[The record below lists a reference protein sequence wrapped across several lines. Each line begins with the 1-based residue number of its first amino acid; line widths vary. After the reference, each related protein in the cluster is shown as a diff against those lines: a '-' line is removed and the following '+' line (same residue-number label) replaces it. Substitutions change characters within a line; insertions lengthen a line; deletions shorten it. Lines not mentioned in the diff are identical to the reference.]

1 MRLNQQQ
8 IEAIK
13 QTFAQVFVF
22 GDLYLFGSRVD
33 EQARGGDIDLYVVPT
48 EFENLALKKI
58 DFLVKLQRLIGEQKI
73 DLVFDKGQNRVID
86 QLAKQ
91 QGILLCSLH

>member
-1 MRLNQQQ
+1 MRLNQPQ
-8 IEAIK
+8 IEAIQ
-13 QTFAQVFVF
+13 QTFSQTFGL

-33 EQARGGDIDLYVVPT
+33 DQALGGDIDLYVVPT
-48 EFENLALKKI
+48 EFDNLGQKKI

-86 QLAKQ
+86 QVAKQ

>member
-13 QTFAQVFVF
+13 KTFVQVFGL
-22 GDLYLFGSRVD
+22 GDVYLFGSRVD

-48 EFENLALKKI
+48 EFDNLALKKV
-58 DFLVKLQRLIGEQKI
+58 DFLVKLQHLIGEQKI
-73 DLVFDKGQNRVID
+73 DLVFDKGQNRAID
-86 QLAKQ
+86 QLARQ
-91 QGILLCSLH
+91 QGILLCSQH

>member
-1 MRLNQQQ
+1 LGQ
-8 IEAIK
+8 
-13 QTFAQVFVF
+13 
-22 GDLYLFGSRVD
+22 
-33 EQARGGDIDLYVVPT
+33 
-48 EFENLALKKI
+48 KKI

-86 QLAKQ
+86 QVAKQ

>member
-1 MRLNQQQ
+1 VRLNQQQ

-13 QTFAQVFVF
+13 QTFAQVFGR

-48 EFENLALKKI
+48 EFENLANKKI
-58 DFLVKLQRLIGEQKI
+58 DFLVKLKRQIGVQKI
-73 DLVFDKGQNRVID
+73 DLVLDRGANRAID

-91 QGILLCSLH
+91 QGVLLCSLH